1 MKYIFILYCLS
12 LKKRVWKS
20 IKERLLYEQ
29 AYLKFLESGCKG
41 RNYFRN
47 HKIKSEKN
55 EIFSLFNFQMVLW
68 FTFSQP
74 CILFVISITN
84 SFRLLWKGY
93 KDTTI
98 NFIDKIFSVF
108 LRILQPVRTK
118 HNMAYYLKVG
128 SPAKAMKEMVMK
140 TSYKGWFELELEKSD
155 SRCIKRAG
163 PKNG

>member
-108 LRILQPVRTK
+108 LRSCNLFVLNTIWPITWKWAVRQKRWKKWLWK
-118 HNMAYYLKVG
+118 HLLK
-128 SPAKAMKEMVMK
+128 A
-140 TSYKGWFELELEKSD
+140 D
-155 SRCIKRAG
+155 SSWNW
-163 PKNG
+163 KNQIVAA